1 MFQNY
6 QSFSINIPIDTI
18 VAVKYKNTSGA
29 FIDSVRLIKVT
40 RKVMLADSL
49 KIITELQEKI
59 IKRYETKD
67 VNCNEISKSFNEYRE
82 VTKKELSLTK
92 SSYRLKLIK
101 RDVLIGILFS
111 LDVAAVAIWVFK

>member
-40 RKVMLADSL
+40 KKVMLADSL
-49 KIITELQEKI
+49 KIITELQERI

-92 SSYRLKLIK
+92 SSYRLKLVK

-111 LDVAAVAIWVFK
+111 LDVAAISIWVFK

>member
-18 VAVKYKNTSGA
+18 VSVKYKNTSGA

-67 VNCNEISKSFNEYRE
+67 LNCNEISKSFNEYKE

-92 SSYRLKLIK
+92 NSYRLKLIK

-111 LDVAAVAIWVFK
+111 IDVATIAIWMFK

>member
-18 VAVKYKNTSGA
+18 VAIKYKNTSGA

-40 RKVMLADSL
+40 KKVMLADSL

-67 VNCNEISKSFNEYRE
+67 INCNEISKSFNEYRE

-92 SSYRLKLIK
+92 SSYKLKLIK

-111 LDVAAVAIWVFK
+111 LAVAAVAIWVFK

>member
-6 QSFSINIPIDTI
+6 QGFSINIPIDTI

-40 RKVMLADSL
+40 KKVMLADSL

-111 LDVAAVAIWVFK
+111 IDVAAIAVWVFK

>member
-1 MFQNY
+1 
-6 QSFSINIPIDTI
+6 

-40 RKVMLADSL
+40 KKVMLADSL

-92 SSYRLKLIK
+92 SSYRLKLVK

-111 LDVAAVAIWVFK
+111 LDVAAIAIWVFK